1 MALIKRL
8 KIRRQLN
15 RKVQSKDFSAE
26 MAYLNRRW
34 QDATEEEK
42 AEVINCYNKHHC
54 KDGVLLNK
62 VTADQA
68 FTDRNFITVK
78 YTWGVAPA

>member
-1 MALIKRL
+1 MTLIKRF

-42 AEVINCYNKHHC
+42 TEVINCYNKHYC
-54 KDGVLLNK
+54 KDGIFLNK

-78 YTWGVAPA
+78 YTWGVVPA

>member
-1 MALIKRL
+1 MALIKRF
-8 KIRRQLN
+8 KIRRQLS

-42 AEVINCYNKHHC
+42 TEVISFYNKYYC

-68 FTDRNFITVK
+68 FIDRNFITVK
-78 YTWGVAPA
+78 YTWGVVPV